1 MSDPMSTLMDLADED
16 LRAGADDIVDAWLA
30 ALPEPSSGRPR
41 SSDLLAGYRALARAA
56 LGHGLAPGAAVAGGD
71 EALDTPDF
79 RRLLA
84 HVAAAN
90 RRASLSISDL
100 LDDLRVLILITVSS
114 EQTRAGATE
123 PTVDLVRATTRAVL
137 TLDLV
142 GRRIVRVLE
151 GIEARAEREGSEAL
165 SAMTDMVSHELRNR
179 LGAARTAS
187 QMLASPSIAL
197 NEAGLRR
204 AAELVQGSLEAA
216 LSTVDDVRA
225 LAVTRSNAAHP
236 RPQTVDLSI
245 LIRAIIEKQRAAA
258 LEAGVELETDGKA
271 VDCRVDA
278 ARMRLIVFNLISNGI
293 KYRDETEERPYVRVR
308 CELRT
313 GDRVAVIV
321 SDNGIGIP
329 PEEIDD
335 VFLYRVRG
343 SEADR
348 VPGSGLGLAIVGEAV
363 DQLGA
368 EITVVSDPE
377 VGSTFT
383 LLFTPFGKETAA
395 DRSA

>member
-16 LRAGADDIVDAWLA
+16 IRAGADDIVDAWLA
-30 ALPEPSSGRPR
+30 ALPEPSRGRPR
-41 SSDLLAGYRALARAA
+41 SSALLAGYRALARAA
-56 LGHGLAPGAAVAGGD
+56 LRHGLAQGAAVAGGD

-90 RRASLSISDL
+90 RRAGRSISDL

-114 EQTRAGATE
+114 EQTRAVATG
-123 PTVDLVRATTRAVL
+123 PTVDLVRATRGAVL

-142 GRRIVRVLE
+142 GSRIVRVLE
-151 GIEARAEREGSEAL
+151 GIEARAERERSEAL
-165 SAMTDMVSHELRNR
+165 SSMTDMVSHELRNR

-187 QMLASPSIAL
+187 QMLASPSIEL
-197 NEAGLRR
+197 DEAGLRR

-225 LAVTRSNAAHP
+225 LAVTRSNAAD
-236 RPQTVDLSI
+236 RSPQTIDLSI
-245 LIRAIIEKQRAAA
+245 LIRAIIEEQRATA
-258 LEAGVELETDGKA
+258 LEAGVELETDGEA

-278 ARMRLIVFNLISNGI
+278 ARMRLIVFNLINNGI
-293 KYRDETEERPYVRVR
+293 KYRDETEERPCVRVR

-313 GDRVAVIV
+313 GGRVAVIV
-321 SDNGIGIP
+321 SDNGICIP

-343 SEADR
+343 READG
-348 VPGSGLGLAIVGEAV
+348 VPGSGLGLAVVGDAV

-368 EITVVSDPE
+368 EITVVSDPG

-383 LLFTPFGKETAA
+383 LLFTPLGNKTAP
-395 DRSA
+395 DRSG

>member
-16 LRAGADDIVDAWLA
+16 VRAGTDDIVEAWLA
-30 ALPEPSSGRPR
+30 ALPERSSGRPR
-41 SSDLLAGYRALARAA
+41 SSALLTGYRALARAA
-56 LGHGLAPGAAVAGGD
+56 LEHGLAPGVADARGD

-90 RRASLSISDL
+90 RRAGLSISDL

-114 EQTRAGATE
+114 EQTRSGTTE
-123 PTVDLVRATTRAVL
+123 PTVALARATTRAVL

-151 GIEARAEREGSEAL
+151 GSEARAERERSDAL
-165 SAMTDMVSHELRNR
+165 SAMADMVSHELRNR

-197 NEAGLRR
+197 DEAGLRR

-225 LAVTRSNAAHP
+225 LAVTRSNATDGDL
-236 RPQTVDLSI
+236 QTVDLPI
-245 LIRAIIEKQRAAA
+245 LIRAIIEEQRATAI
-258 LEAGVELETDGKA
+258 EAGVELATDGEA

-278 ARMRLIVFNLISNGI
+278 ARMRLILFNLINNGI
-293 KYRDETEERPYVRVR
+293 KHRDETEERPYVRVR

-313 GDRVAVIV
+313 GGRVAVIV
-321 SDNGIGIP
+321 SDNGVGVP

-343 SEADR
+343 READR
-348 VPGSGLGLAIVGEAV
+348 VPGSGLGLAIVSEAV

-368 EITVVSDPE
+368 EITVASDPE
-377 VGSTFT
+377 VGSAFT
-383 LLFTPFGKETAA
+383 LLFTPRGNETEAV
-395 DRSA
+395 RSG

>member
-16 LRAGADDIVDAWLA
+16 LRAGANDIVDAWLA
-30 ALPEPSSGRPR
+30 ALPEPSSGKPR

-56 LGHGLAPGAAVAGGD
+56 LGHGLAPGASVAGGD
-71 EALDTPDF
+71 EALDSPDF
-79 RRLLA
+79 RRLHA
-84 HVAAAN
+84 HVVAAN
-90 RRASLSISDL
+90 RRAGRSISDL
-100 LDDLRVLILITVSS
+100 LDDFRALILITASS
-114 EQTRAGATE
+114 ERTRSGTTE
-123 PTVDLVRATTRAVL
+123 PTVELVRATMRRVL

-142 GRRIVRVLE
+142 GRRVVRVLE
-151 GIEARAEREGSEAL
+151 RSEARAERERSDAL
-165 SAMTDMVSHELRNR
+165 AAMTDMVSHELRNR

-187 QMLASPSIAL
+187 QMLASPSIEL
-197 NEAGLRR
+197 DEAGLRR

-225 LAVTRSNAAHP
+225 LAVTRSNAADRSP
-236 RPQTVDLSI
+236 LTVDLSI
-245 LIRAIIEKQRAAA
+245 LIRAIIEEHRATA
-258 LEAGVELETDGKA
+258 LEAGVELETDGEA
-271 VDCRVDA
+271 VNCRVDA
-278 ARMRLIVFNLISNGI
+278 ARIRLILFNLISNGI

-313 GDRVAVIV
+313 GGRVAVIV

-329 PEEIDD
+329 PDEIDD

-343 SEADR
+343 READR
-348 VPGSGLGLAIVGEAV
+348 VPGSGLGLAIVSEAV

-383 LLFTPFGKETAA
+383 LLFTPLGNETEA

>member
-1 MSDPMSTLMDLADED
+1 
-16 LRAGADDIVDAWLA
+16 
-30 ALPEPSSGRPR
+30 
-41 SSDLLAGYRALARAA
+41 
-56 LGHGLAPGAAVAGGD
+56 VAGGD
-71 EALDTPDF
+71 EALDSPDF
-79 RRLLA
+79 RRLHA
-84 HVAAAN
+84 HVVAAN
-90 RRASLSISDL
+90 RRAGRSISDL
-100 LDDLRVLILITVSS
+100 LDDLRALILITASS
-114 EQTRAGATE
+114 ERTRSGTTE
-123 PTVDLVRATTRAVL
+123 PTVELVRATMRRVL

-142 GRRIVRVLE
+142 GRRVVRVLE
-151 GIEARAEREGSEAL
+151 RSEARAERERSDAL
-165 SAMTDMVSHELRNR
+165 AAMTDMVSHELRNR

-187 QMLASPSIAL
+187 QMLASPSIEL
-197 NEAGLRR
+197 DEAGLRR

-225 LAVTRSNAAHP
+225 LAVTRSNAADRSP
-236 RPQTVDLSI
+236 LTVDLSI
-245 LIRAIIEKQRAAA
+245 LIRAIIEEHRATA
-258 LEAGVELETDGKA
+258 LEAGVELETDGEA
-271 VDCRVDA
+271 VNCRVDA
-278 ARMRLIVFNLISNGI
+278 ARIRLILFNLISNGI

-313 GDRVAVIV
+313 GGRVAVIV

-329 PEEIDD
+329 PDEIDD

-343 SEADR
+343 READR
-348 VPGSGLGLAIVGEAV
+348 VPGSGLGLAIVSEAV

-383 LLFTPFGKETAA
+383 LLFTPLGNETEA

>member
-1 MSDPMSTLMDLADED
+1 MDLADED
-16 LRAGADDIVDAWLA
+16 LRAGANDIVDAWLA
-30 ALPEPSSGRPR
+30 ALPEPSSGKPR

-56 LGHGLAPGAAVAGGD
+56 LGHGLAPGASVAGGD
-71 EALDTPDF
+71 EALDSPDF
-79 RRLLA
+79 RRLHA
-84 HVAAAN
+84 HVVAAN
-90 RRASLSISDL
+90 RRAGRSISDL
-100 LDDLRVLILITVSS
+100 LDDFRALILITASS
-114 EQTRAGATE
+114 ERTRSGTTE
-123 PTVDLVRATTRAVL
+123 PTVELVRATMRRVL

-142 GRRIVRVLE
+142 GRRVVRVLE
-151 GIEARAEREGSEAL
+151 RSEARAERERSDAL
-165 SAMTDMVSHELRNR
+165 AAMTDMVSHELRNR

-187 QMLASPSIAL
+187 QMLASPSIEL
-197 NEAGLRR
+197 DEAGLRR

-225 LAVTRSNAAHP
+225 LAVTRSNAADRSP
-236 RPQTVDLSI
+236 LTVDLSI
-245 LIRAIIEKQRAAA
+245 LIRAIIEEHRATA
-258 LEAGVELETDGKA
+258 LEAGVELETDGEA
-271 VDCRVDA
+271 VNCRVDA
-278 ARMRLIVFNLISNGI
+278 ARIRLILFNLISNGI

-313 GDRVAVIV
+313 GGRVAVIV

-329 PEEIDD
+329 PDEIDD

-343 SEADR
+343 READR
-348 VPGSGLGLAIVGEAV
+348 APGSGLGLAIVSEAV

-383 LLFTPFGKETAA
+383 LLFTPLGNETEA

>member
-16 LRAGADDIVDAWLA
+16 LRAGANDIVDAWLA
-30 ALPEPSSGRPR
+30 ALPEPSSGKPR

-56 LGHGLAPGAAVAGGD
+56 LGHGLAPGASVAGGD
-71 EALDTPDF
+71 EALDSPDF
-79 RRLLA
+79 RRLHA
-84 HVAAAN
+84 HVVAAN
-90 RRASLSISDL
+90 RRAGRSISDL
-100 LDDLRVLILITVSS
+100 LDDFRALILITASS
-114 EQTRAGATE
+114 ERTRSGTTE
-123 PTVDLVRATTRAVL
+123 PTVELVRATMRRVL

-142 GRRIVRVLE
+142 GRRVVRVLE
-151 GIEARAEREGSEAL
+151 RSEARAERERSDAL
-165 SAMTDMVSHELRNR
+165 AAMTDMVSHELRNR

-187 QMLASPSIAL
+187 QMLASPSIEL
-197 NEAGLRR
+197 DEAGLRR

-225 LAVTRSNAAHP
+225 LAVTRSNAADRSP
-236 RPQTVDLSI
+236 LTVDLSI
-245 LIRAIIEKQRAAA
+245 LIRAIIEEHRATA
-258 LEAGVELETDGKA
+258 LEAGVELETDGEA
-271 VDCRVDA
+271 VNCRVDA
-278 ARMRLIVFNLISNGI
+278 ARIRLILFNLISNGI

-313 GDRVAVIV
+313 GGRVAVIV

-329 PEEIDD
+329 PDEIDD

-343 SEADR
+343 READR
-348 VPGSGLGLAIVGEAV
+348 APGSGLGLAIVSEAV

-383 LLFTPFGKETAA
+383 LLFTPLGNETEA